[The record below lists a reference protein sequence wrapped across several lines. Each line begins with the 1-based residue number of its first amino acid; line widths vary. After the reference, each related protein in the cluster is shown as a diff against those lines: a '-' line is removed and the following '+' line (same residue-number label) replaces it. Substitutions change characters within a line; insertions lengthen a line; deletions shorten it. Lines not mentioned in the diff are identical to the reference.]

1 MDPFTLYG
9 KGYTD
14 MRSAI
19 NSVVFAKKTDELT
32 ACVQVAD
39 SVGL

>member
-9 KGYTD
+9 QGYAAV
-14 MRSAI
+14 RSAV

-32 ACVQVAD
+32 ACVQVVD